1 MMDDLRISVEM
12 DILNITQATDLYIDN
27 CSFNLVE
34 FFVKIGK
41 TRRSLCIIEETSY
54 ED

>member
-34 FFVKIGK
+34 FYVKKGK
-41 TRRSLCIIEETSY
+41 TNRNCEVIQNEARV
-54 ED
+54 